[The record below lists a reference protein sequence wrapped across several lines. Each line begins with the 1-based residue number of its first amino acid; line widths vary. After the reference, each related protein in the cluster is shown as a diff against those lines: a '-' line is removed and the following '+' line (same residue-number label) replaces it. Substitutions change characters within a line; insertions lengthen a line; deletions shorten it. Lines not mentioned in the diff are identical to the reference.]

1 MRATVF
7 AGAVA
12 AVSLLAVGAARA
24 EGPLARADVKTLM
37 QAALAEEVARDRDV
51 IVDLVVIPPDTTLDR
66 HWHPGEE
73 FQYYLEGEVTMEV
86 EGQPPFVGKPGAV
99 GHIPYRKLHT
109 AKTGAAGAKILV
121 FRVHAKGEPMR
132 YLEGEKPAGGR

>member
-1 MRATVF
+1 MKAMVV
-7 AGAVA
+7 AGAIVA
-12 AVSLLAVGAARA
+12 LSLLAAGAAQA
-24 EGPLARADVKTLM
+24 DGPLARADVKTLM
-37 QAALAEEVARDRDV
+37 QAALAEDLARDRDV
-51 IVDLVVIPPDTTLDR
+51 IVDLVVIPPNTTLDR

-86 EGQPPFVGKPGAV
+86 DGQPPFVGKPGAV

-121 FRVHAKGEPMR
+121 FRVHTSGEPMR
-132 YLEGEKPAGGR
+132 YLEGEKPPGSR

>member
-1 MRATVF
+1 MKAGLF
-7 AGAVA
+7 AGALA
-12 AVSLLAVGAARA
+12 ALSLLATEPVYAD
-24 EGPLARADVKTLM
+24 GPLARADVRTLM
-37 QAALAEEVARDRDV
+37 QAALADDVARDRDV
-51 IVDLVVIPPDTTLDR
+51 IVDLVLIPPNTTLDR

-86 EGQPPFVGKPGAV
+86 EGQPPFLGKPGAV

-109 AKTGAAGAKILV
+109 AKTGTSGAKILV

-132 YLEGEKPAGGR
+132 YLEGEKPAGTR